1 MFNAIKKAFDLLA
14 DVANYFLSFSLI
26 FVIVLYILSV
36 FFFGI
41 WGLFWVISSSLEFG
55 FKVLIFSIVFVF
67 FLLAGWVIWKQI
79 QIKNNEEENIK
90 EIEY

>member
-1 MFNAIKKAFDLLA
+1 MFNEIKKAFDLLS

-55 FKVLIFSIVFVF
+55 FKFLIFSIAFVF